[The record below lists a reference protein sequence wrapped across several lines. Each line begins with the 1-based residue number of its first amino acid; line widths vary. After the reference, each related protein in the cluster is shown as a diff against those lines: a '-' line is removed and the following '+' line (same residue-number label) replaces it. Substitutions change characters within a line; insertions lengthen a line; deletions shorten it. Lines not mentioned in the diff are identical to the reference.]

1 MKRSFAVIAAF
12 VLFVSVSAASASDIQ
27 FSGFLGNPSVYQLLK
42 PGPEG
47 GAKLRWQKEGAGPKK
62 YNRFMVDSVIF
73 YLSDKAD
80 YKGIDPQEMKELAD
94 EFNKDIVAAF
104 KDKYPIVADPA
115 PDVARIRIAITNI
128 KPSNPGVSAVT
139 SIIPV
144 GIGVSLVK
152 KGATGGWA
160 GSGETGMEVMVLDSM
175 TNEADYLAVDQQK
188 AAFESRFSKWGSA
201 SDAFKFWSEKAVEY
215 IDRTKGIKREPKK

>member
-80 YKGIDPQEMKELAD
+80 YKGIH
-94 EFNKDIVAAF
+94 
-104 KDKYPIVADPA
+104 
-115 PDVARIRIAITNI
+115 
-128 KPSNPGVSAVT
+128 PGNER
-139 SIIPV
+139 
-144 GIGVSLVK
+144 
-152 KGATGGWA
+152 TG
-160 GSGETGMEVMVLDSM
+160 
-175 TNEADYLAVDQQK
+175 
-188 AAFESRFSKWGSA
+188 R
-201 SDAFKFWSEKAVEY
+201 
-215 IDRTKGIKREPKK
+215 